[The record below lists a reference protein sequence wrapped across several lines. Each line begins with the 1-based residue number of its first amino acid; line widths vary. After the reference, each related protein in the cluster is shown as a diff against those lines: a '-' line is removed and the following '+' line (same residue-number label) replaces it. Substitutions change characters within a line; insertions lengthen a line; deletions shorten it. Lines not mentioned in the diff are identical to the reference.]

1 MKQMKEQDLF
11 EDLRDDSVLEYLH
24 DYQENT
30 AYLALLSELNALL
43 RKELARIGVDPAH
56 SLELVVAICRHI
68 GGMQVYVP
76 RGIFWRILSGICVS
90 GVILT
95 AIIFLNWFSVTE

>member
-30 AYLALLSELNALL
+30 AYPALLSELNALL
-43 RKELARIGVDPAH
+43 RKELARITCIDDVMTPLI
-56 SLELVVAICRHI
+56 SERTRELECLLKHYRLA
-68 GGMQVYVP
+68 G
-76 RGIFWRILSGICVS
+76 
-90 GVILT
+90 
-95 AIIFLNWFSVTE
+95 TEYEYYYTGE

>member
-30 AYLALLSELNALL
+30 AYPALLSELNALL
-43 RKELARIGVDPAH
+43 RKELARIG
-56 SLELVVAICRHI
+56 
-68 GGMQVYVP
+68 
-76 RGIFWRILSGICVS
+76 
-90 GVILT
+90 
-95 AIIFLNWFSVTE
+95 